1 MSSPLS
7 IVSSAPVNA
16 YYAPPCLSSST
27 LSKSEPLPAVAGPC
41 LSDRFCVKSR
51 ANETVLHQF
60 TSQSTTAAGL
70 MPFQS
75 WKEIPH
81 RPVSARKPLFAI
93 PQYLVLDRTSYLR
106 PFPIGILVRPHS
118 GAGAGWPE
126 QSWTPGSCLF
136 RGDDADERQGQE
148 LCVYVCANPRDQNL
162 FSVSCRVYTG
172 TANAHQSITTVEA
185 SIRAAMSRRAMA
197 MVMFALCFL
206 SEQLRAELQENQC
219 LQTTRAYSL
228 DLLMC
233 GQRKPAR
240 AKMCSAVNIS
250 HTSTD
255 RATKAVSVLAQE
267 SVDWIADRLFL
278 PQVPL

>member
-1 MSSPLS
+1 
-7 IVSSAPVNA
+7 
-16 YYAPPCLSSST
+16 
-27 LSKSEPLPAVAGPC
+27 
-41 LSDRFCVKSR
+41 
-51 ANETVLHQF
+51 
-60 TSQSTTAAGL
+60 
-70 MPFQS
+70 
-75 WKEIPH
+75 
-81 RPVSARKPLFAI
+81 
-93 PQYLVLDRTSYLR
+93 
-106 PFPIGILVRPHS
+106 
-118 GAGAGWPE
+118 
-126 QSWTPGSCLF
+126 
-136 RGDDADERQGQE
+136 
-148 LCVYVCANPRDQNL
+148 
-162 FSVSCRVYTG
+162 
-172 TANAHQSITTVEA
+172 
-185 SIRAAMSRRAMA
+185 MSRRAMA

-278 PQVPL
+278 PQVPLLITFDRTVIQLQITLHAICLQPVHTVARICMLALFLLEAEQAAESFRPGLS